1 MKSLI
6 KKHWLSIVF
15 AVLSII
21 CMAVCWIIAWKA
33 EGNELVVPSPVKSL
47 QSFFALFAEKY
58 FWSSLGLTLLRT
70 LSAVAISFVLAML
83 CAVIGVAYA
92 PFKAFFAPVIAVCR
106 VVPTM
111 AVTLILILAFP
122 SDITPVIVTL
132 LVIFP
137 MLYATITASI
147 EGLDKGLLDMAKTYS
162 LSRKT
167 TLSKIVLPQIA
178 PEILF
183 QLGTVIS
190 FALKITIS
198 AEVIAFAYHGIG
210 GMIKTANYW
219 IEIARMSALTLVSV
233 IVGLIIELVFFII
246 NKNTFKW
253 RRADAN
259 K

>member
-1 MKSLI
+1 MKSFL

-15 AVLSII
+15 AVLSVI
-21 CMAVCWIIAWKA
+21 CMVACWAIAWKV
-33 EGNELVVPSPVKSL
+33 EGNELVIPSPVKTL
-47 QSFFALFAEKY
+47 QSFFELFAENY
-58 FWSSLGLTLLRT
+58 FWSSLSLTLLRT
-70 LSAVAISFVLAML
+70 LAAVVISFIFAMF
-83 CAVIGVAYA
+83 CALIGVAYA

-122 SDITPVIVTL
+122 SDITPVIVTM

-137 MLYATITASI
+137 MLYATVTTAI
-147 EGLDKGLLDMAKTYS
+147 DGLDKGLLDMAKTYS
-162 LSRKT
+162 LSKRAT
-167 TLSKIVLPQIA
+167 ISKIVLPQIA
-178 PEILF
+178 PEIFF

-233 IVGLIIELVFFII
+233 IVGLIIELIFYMI
-246 NKNTFKW
+246 NVNSFKW
-253 RRADAN
+253 RRSDAD

>member
-1 MKSLI
+1 MKAFL
-6 KKHWLSIVF
+6 KKQWLSVVF
-15 AVLSII
+15 ALLSVAF
-21 CMAVCWIIAWKA
+21 MAACWAVAWKI
-33 EGNELVVPSPVKSL
+33 EGNELVVPSPSDTFRN
-47 QSFFALFAEKY
+47 FFKLFTEGY
-58 FWSSLGLTLLRT
+58 FWSSLGLTLART
-70 LSAVAISFVLAML
+70 LAAVAVSFVLALL
-83 CAVIGVAYA
+83 CAALGVIYA

-122 SDITPVIVTL
+122 SGITPVIVTS
-132 LVIFP
+132 LVAFP
-137 MLYATITASI
+137 MLYSVITAAI
-147 EGLDKGLLDMAKTYS
+147 DGIDAGLLQMAKVYS
-162 LSRKT
+162 LKRRVVF
-167 TLSKIVLPQIA
+167 SKIVLPQIA

-198 AEVIAFAYHGIG
+198 AEVLAFAYNGIG

-233 IVGLIIELVFFII
+233 IVGLIIELVFYVI
-246 NKNTFKW
+246 NKLSFRW
-253 RRADAN
+253 RRADAD